1 MSASPAPT
9 ADPATVT
16 WRIEN
21 LTGAD
26 VLADPA
32 PWVEAYEE
40 VYAHALHLPDH
51 RDPTFAERLA
61 FSAGRDG
68 FRLTS
73 CHVDGALA
81 GFAYGYSLPPT
92 TGWWNGFTPL
102 PGVDAAEVT
111 AEYPGRTFAMCEA
124 LITEPFRGSGVVERA
139 FPLLVQ
145 GRPEE
150 RAAGLVAETNA
161 HALDLVLRNGWTHV
175 GDVEPHPGWR
185 RHHALLMPLR

>member
-1 MSASPAPT
+1 MSASSAPT
-9 ADPATVT
+9 AAPAPIT

-26 VLADPA
+26 VLADPS
-32 PWVEAYEE
+32 PWVAAYEE
-40 VYAHALHLPDH
+40 VYARDLHLPDH

-73 CHVDGALA
+73 CHADGALA
-81 GFAYGYSLPPT
+81 GFAYGYTLPET

-102 PGVDAAEVT
+102 PGLDADELT
-111 AEYPGRTFAMCEA
+111 TEYPGRTFALCEA
-124 LITEPFRGSGVVERA
+124 LVTEPFRGGGVVERA
-139 FPLLVQ
+139 FPFLVQ

-150 RAAGLVAETNA
+150 RVAGLVARTND
-161 HALDLVLRNGWTHV
+161 HALALVLRNGWTHV